1 MNDAIELA
9 KQALA
14 DAENVEKYTSELL
27 AEVQKKLVGTVRL
40 FPLSN
45 RGDKGVSLVHFLSV
59 KRTPP
64 YGRSRSVI
72 YVYNQVQ
79 VLVLKQGGHSL
90 KIIIR
95 EEDTL
100 KDSFDFLQAPE
111 VELGV
116 FKELTKEGSALVV
129 LFLERLKERNK
140 MPSLAE
146 EKPPADII
154 LDFPHIKLEYGAIC
168 VLGDSPYSLPG
179 NLYLITPES
188 LKFALGKLNDADED
202 LCRVSVYAESC
213 DQRYISSRRIMLT
226 QLRTLV
232 TTTPPRACVY
242 KEPTS

>member
-1 MNDAIELA
+1 MNDAIKLA
-9 KQALA
+9 KKVLA
-14 DAENVEKYTSELL
+14 DAENVEKRSLELL
-27 AEVQKKLVGTVRL
+27 TEVQTKIVGTVRL
-40 FPLSN
+40 FPIEC
-45 RGDKGVSLVHFLSV
+45 RGDRGVSLVHYVSAERPSFYAES
-59 KRTPP
+59 
-64 YGRSRSVI
+64 GRVA
-72 YVYNQVQ
+72 YTFDQVQ
-79 VLVLKQGGHSL
+79 VLVLKRGGHSL
-90 KIIIR
+90 AVTTKK
-95 EEDTL
+95 EDTL
-100 KDSFDFLQAPE
+100 KDSFDILQAPE
-111 VELGV
+111 VELKV

-140 MPSLAE
+140 MPLLAE

-242 KEPTS
+242 KEPGQ